1 MMFTSQNVTL
11 PQIPE
16 LFNPNFLDVLVP
28 VSKAE
33 DNLVV
38 TMKVDDALHFPTN
51 SFIARLKSDDR
62 AYNTKSALALNSTG
76 SAILDAFNFLDRWSY
91 DEVNRHLEKAWKEDP
106 ALALRLIWNL
116 RSIHDGKNEKELFYR

>member
-106 ALALRLIWNL
+106 ALALKLIWNL

>member
-62 AYNTKSALALNSTG
+62 VYNTKSALALNSTG

-106 ALALRLIWNL
+106 ALALKLIWNL

>member
-1 MMFTSQNVTL
+1 MMLTSQNVTL

-62 AYNTKSALALNSTG
+62 VYNTKSALALNSTG

-106 ALALRLIWNL
+106 ALALKLIWNL